1 MSIKIKKINFNNK
14 NDSRILESA
23 LSNWFKDPKELN
35 LVEPRLH
42 YPFNLKRSQPDGNN
56 YEGKCNRLRMEEV
69 IDSLYTESLS
79 TVQPDE

>member
-1 MSIKIKKINFNNK
+1 MSIKIKKIDFNDK

-42 YPFNLKRSQPDGNN
+42 YPFNFKKWNF
-56 YEGKCNRLRMEEV
+56 
-69 IDSLYTESLS
+69 SLS
-79 TVQPDE
+79 VMLLLKNRSFYLPVCFLKLLY